1 MVAWKAEDM
10 LGLTPGVDPRRT
22 DKFFALGGQNYVFD
36 SIGPKS
42 IFGNRYL
49 TPYPLGRPEHVQGF
63 RLKLR
68 GGDRVYTFTADA
80 ILEWRED
87 LKNWRVVYVTP
98 TTSPQPYRWTWGYLN
113 QKVYFCHP
121 TTGILIYDVQT
132 EVCLPLVGDGV
143 PQAAIA
149 ICVNNG
155 RLCAIDI
162 DFFYFSESSDGQGWS
177 PTLGGA
183 GFFRISDRVSGLPII
198 LTSYTKGVL
207 VWTTGGV
214 MQATFTADEVVYRF
228 RAINTEYRPINSF
241 CTCRVDDDTVIIL
254 DERGLFQSRGELPT
268 PFSPLFNEFLIKY
281 IQVNQL
287 SIGQNI
293 RLEWDELKR
302 LLYVSVSLSIE
313 SPKYEMAF
321 VLYPPMDKWGQFNE
335 EHYGIL
341 PFRVGTGSRADSYY
355 GFVDSTARCRIW
367 RGIGSRETL
376 PGANGLNSHA
386 VATQKPTH
394 VVANGTATVLSS
406 SARLNTIPSTGLTG
420 VAGYYGWDGG
430 TNVAP
435 TITGLSAAIRLGLL
449 RFEGDASDQLSE
461 VTKITIGNVTV
472 GDTATQMG
480 VFDLTPLITGEQL
493 GLQEQNY
500 MNHGLRLIATIDG
513 VSQFDSCIPELVDT
527 QRGARYYSC
536 SVLGLWHMVELTA
549 TEVGEAFHLQS
560 VDLTAVNG
568 GKIQ

>member
-1 MVAWKAEDM
+1 
-10 LGLTPGVDPRRT
+10 
-22 DKFFALGGQNYVFD
+22 
-36 SIGPKS
+36 
-42 IFGNRYL
+42 
-49 TPYPLGRPEHVQGF
+49 
-63 RLKLR
+63 
-68 GGDRVYTFTADA
+68 
-80 ILEWRED
+80 
-87 LKNWRVVYVTP
+87 
-98 TTSPQPYRWTWGYLN
+98 
-113 QKVYFCHP
+113 
-121 TTGILIYDVQT
+121 
-132 EVCLPLVGDGV
+132 
-143 PQAAIA
+143 
-149 ICVNNG
+149 
-155 RLCAIDI
+155 
-162 DFFYFSESSDGQGWS
+162 
-177 PTLGGA
+177 
-183 GFFRISDRVSGLPII
+183 
-198 LTSYTKGVL
+198 
-207 VWTTGGV
+207 
-214 MQATFTADEVVYRF
+214 
-228 RAINTEYRPINSF
+228 
-241 CTCRVDDDTVIIL
+241 
-254 DERGLFQSRGELPT
+254 
-268 PFSPLFNEFLIKY
+268 
-281 IQVNQL
+281 
-287 SIGQNI
+287 
-293 RLEWDELKR
+293 
-302 LLYVSVSLSIE
+302 
-313 SPKYEMAF
+313 
-321 VLYPPMDKWGQFNE
+321 
-335 EHYGIL
+335 
-341 PFRVGTGSRADSYY
+341 
-355 GFVDSTARCRIW
+355 
-367 RGIGSRETL
+367 
-376 PGANGLNSHA
+376 
-386 VATQKPTH
+386 